1 MMAEKAQEMQFGK
14 SKGEKESPDVVM
26 RTVSKEAPKDPKL
39 YFKGGSQVKALKGL
53 RIAAWGPSGSG
64 KSNLCFTM
72 PKPVRA
78 INTDFGMYP
87 LLEQKEFAKWLKPN
101 LEEDLIEIAE
111 IGAMDELT
119 KEPDPLASLTAI
131 EEALTSLA
139 GMNTGTICLDSGSD
153 VWQFI
158 SHWLEEVAH
167 FRSAKTGDKYQFE
180 WGKANARYRLIMMRI
195 VSKPINL
202 VITGQAS
209 TLYSG
214 GEQTDQIKADW
225 MKKTPYWADLE
236 LEMQRRS
243 DKVFQAKVRKC
254 RLGANKTDLIINPTY
269 ENIVKWI
276 HTEFPE
282 RTIYTQGITDISQVQ
297 KPVET
302 KPLV

>member
-1 MMAEKAQEMQFGK
+1 MAQEMKFGK
-14 SKGEKESPDVVM
+14 SGDKESPDPVM
-26 RTVSKEAPKDPKL
+26 RTVSKEPPKDPRL

-53 RIAAWGPSGSG
+53 RLAVWGGPGTG

-72 PKPVRA
+72 PKPIRA

-87 LLEQKEFAKWLKPN
+87 LLEQKEFAQWLKPN
-101 LEEDLIEIAE
+101 LLEDMIEIAE
-111 IGAMDELT
+111 IGAMDEFT

-131 EEALTSLA
+131 EEALTSLV
-139 GMNTGTICLDSGSD
+139 GMELGTICLDSGSD

-202 VITGQAS
+202 VITGQS
-209 TLYSG
+209 SIVYRDG
-214 GEQTDQIKADW
+214 NPTDDLKADW

-269 ENIVKWI
+269 ENIVKWVR
-276 HTEFPE
+276 TEFPE
-282 RTIYTQGITDISQVQ
+282 RTIYTQGITSIDQVNNSPEV
-297 KPVET
+297 KPIV
-302 KPLV
+302 